1 MNDRQQL
8 ASLYTSKTARLN
20 FPKNVLVVEEDDLN
34 RWLVSRLLEPKGYV
48 VSTVTNG
55 PVAVAAAAQGS
66 FDLILMNVH
75 MTCMDGLAAT
85 QAIRQRE
92 LQTETYVPIIGMTPE
107 GGATKA
113 LRYWHAGM
121 DSYLAK
127 PIQTDEF
134 YRTIEAVLALHARLS
149 QAEQLPAVFNCEEA
163 LHRLG
168 NNVELLQQ
176 SAARFL
182 TTAPHLVSA
191 MRRAIAKGD
200 PYNLDFAAHRMR
212 GTASNIS
219 AHAVVELAERLELI
233 GSVRNMTHA
242 EATLAIME
250 AELERFKVAFTNAQQ
265 KLTAQPL
272 AAGC

>member
-1 MNDRQQL
+1 MNYRQHL
-8 ASLYTSKTARLN
+8 VSSYTSKTALPS
-20 FPKNVLVVEEDDLN
+20 FPKHVLVVEEDDLN

-48 VSTVTNG
+48 VTAVTNG
-55 PVAVAAAAQGS
+55 PEAIAAAAQGS
-66 FDLILMNVH
+66 FDLILMNIY

-92 LQTETYVPIIGMTPE
+92 LQTGTYVPIIGMTPE
-107 GGATKA
+107 TGATKA

-121 DSYLAK
+121 DSYLTK
-127 PIQTDEF
+127 PLRTDEF
-134 YRTIEAVLALHARLS
+134 YRTIDAVLALHTRLA
-149 QAEQLPAVFNCEEA
+149 QAEQSPPVFNCEEA

-182 TTAPHLVSA
+182 TTAPHLLSA

-200 PYNLDFAAHRMR
+200 PYNLDFAAHRMKD
-212 GTASNIS
+212 TASNIS
-219 AHAVVELAERLELI
+219 AHAVVEVAERLELI

-250 AELERFKVAFTNAQQ
+250 AELERFKEAFTNAQQ
-265 KLTAQPL
+265 RLTAQSL
-272 AAGC
+272 TAGC